1 MFGIIDRLLLRGPEG
16 VIQPNELRRAY
27 VSTRNPA
34 GGDKTDAI
42 QPYAFYSL
50 LRADTTLFA
59 GAGAYT
65 QSDVRI
71 GQGADSHTIP
81 AMAVT
86 WDLFRVLGARPYLGR
101 FFDASEDRPPN
112 GARVVVLGYGY
123 WVREYGADPR
133 ILGQTIP
140 VGDQRLTVIGV
151 APPHFTGAERGAVD
165 LWIPMSTREGISPD
179 WPTTWNAAW
188 VQVVSRVRPAMS
200 QRLANA
206 RVTSD
211 LRAGYTGNDPEMQR
225 ATVTLR
231 PLSYD
236 RNGNEPPELGLARVL
251 YAVAIVV
258 LLIAAANVANLLI
271 ARATRRQRE
280 FGVRVALGAG
290 RARLAS
296 MMLIES
302 GILALFGGLAGLAL
316 GYWGGDLIRRTLLPS
331 VAWPTSPVD
340 VAVLMYTAG
349 AVLATTILVGL
360 VPAWHAVRGD
370 PITAIKR
377 GLAQS
382 GERLGR
388 VRTVLQIAQVAL
400 SVVLLTTAGLY
411 VESLWRVRGLDL
423 GLEPN
428 AVVTA
433 GVAYND
439 DDVRTPDGFAR
450 SIALSRARSRELLQQ
465 VRRLPSVAHASLAIG
480 TPFITAFGVGIRVP
494 GYDTVPSVKGGGPY
508 INEIGPDYFETVGT
522 RLRRGRAF
530 TAADHEGSAPV
541 VIVNETMARTLW
553 PNDDA
558 LTKCIYVDDNSCAS
572 VVGVVADAHMEKLR
586 EDAAM
591 QFYVP
596 YGQNDHIAGWMLLV
610 RPRGNIDRF
619 VGDLR
624 STLTRAAPNARLI
637 RVAPLANEIDPQIR
651 PWRVGALMF
660 GLFGALAL
668 VVAAV
673 GLFSVVSYMLAQ
685 RTKELGVR
693 IALGARASH
702 VLGVMLGG
710 AFVRATLGVA
720 IGAAGALA
728 VGPLVEPY
736 LFETMGRDPVVLSIV
751 SLTLLATTL
760 VASALPSWKA
770 CRIDPIIALRLD

>member
-1 MFGIIDRLLLRGPEG
+1 
-16 VIQPNELRRAY
+16 
-27 VSTRNPA
+27 
-34 GGDKTDAI
+34 
-42 QPYAFYSL
+42 
-50 LRADTTLFA
+50 
-59 GAGAYT
+59 
-65 QSDVRI
+65 
-71 GQGADSHTIP
+71 
-81 AMAVT
+81 
-86 WDLFRVLGARPYLGR
+86 
-101 FFDASEDRPPN
+101 
-112 GARVVVLGYGY
+112 
-123 WVREYGADPR
+123 
-133 ILGQTIP
+133 
-140 VGDQRLTVIGV
+140 
-151 APPHFTGAERGAVD
+151 
-165 LWIPMSTREGISPD
+165 
-179 WPTTWNAAW
+179 
-188 VQVVSRVRPAMS
+188 
-200 QRLANA
+200 
-206 RVTSD
+206 
-211 LRAGYTGNDPEMQR
+211 
-225 ATVTLR
+225 
-231 PLSYD
+231 
-236 RNGNEPPELGLARVL
+236 
-251 YAVAIVV
+251 
-258 LLIAAANVANLLI
+258 
-271 ARATRRQRE
+271 
-280 FGVRVALGAG
+280 
-290 RARLAS
+290 
-296 MMLIES
+296 
-302 GILALFGGLAGLAL
+302 
-316 GYWGGDLIRRTLLPS
+316 
-331 VAWPTSPVD
+331 
-340 VAVLMYTAG
+340 
-349 AVLATTILVGL
+349 
-360 VPAWHAVRGD
+360 
-370 PITAIKR
+370 
-377 GLAQS
+377 
-382 GERLGR
+382 
-388 VRTVLQIAQVAL
+388 
-400 SVVLLTTAGLY
+400 
-411 VESLWRVRGLDL
+411 
-423 GLEPN
+423 
-428 AVVTA
+428 
-433 GVAYND
+433 
-439 DDVRTPDGFAR
+439 
-450 SIALSRARSRELLQQ
+450 
-465 VRRLPSVAHASLAIG
+465 
-480 TPFITAFGVGIRVP
+480 
-494 GYDTVPSVKGGGPY
+494 
-508 INEIGPDYFETVGT
+508 
-522 RLRRGRAF
+522 
-530 TAADHEGSAPV
+530 